1 MDITRHR
8 WTVTR
13 ITSLWVDRLMG
24 VSAGR
29 ICACTRRVR
38 AVRRWIPARLR
49 VATRRRVPTRWHR
62 IPLSGAGRVC
72 AARWRSRVAG
82 GVLAVSTRVPSVESL
97 VRVRGIVAVLPAPHA
112 A

>member
-1 MDITRHR
+1 MDITSHR

-24 VSAGR
+24 VSGGR

-38 AVRRWIPARLR
+38 AVRRRIPARLR
-49 VATRRRVPTRWHR
+49 VATRWHR